1 MSNDFIEFF
10 KSYFNVEKLKDDMDL
25 NLRFYISILQSYIDY
40 IKIPDEELITSWEKD
55 IKPYLF
61 KIYPF
66 QQNGIFNVN
75 ADIKYLIKEIDSLI
89 VNSKN
94 IIMNKN
100 KKDQEQ
106 EEFENDLEIMKIDDE
121 EEIMNH
127 QNNNDITN
135 KDIKIDKSIKRCI
148 SMNNLL
154 HTSSITSKST
164 SAVTIYD
171 ELNNKSDDLRS
182 SFSNAITTIKP
193 KVKEMSPYFSDEFS
207 TEGVTIIHNKKVLT
221 QMSFNLF
228 LKKIVVGNFFNDYFE
243 YSINFIDQCFYFMKR
258 DIVFKKIINC
268 YKYYTDLKVP
278 FNQRKNLVHFMNI
291 LVIKMYECFTKI
303 ESNEDILSIIKT
315 FYNNLINELKPI
327 VDKSK
332 KPSTKLQDF
341 FFGGIKALRSSV
353 NTINK
358 NIKENFGNKIK
369 DIKGNKE
376 NKEEKEGK
384 EDINSIKEN
393 LNIILTKRHEVKE
406 EQEKQKIKYEK
417 KEEEKKE
424 ENKEKE
430 KNMIPEEELLI
441 ECEKIVSLFK
451 NEIQK
456 QDILTQTEQSLYIY
470 NLKINYQKSK
480 KNNKNIPKARTLQ
493 KSQTTKFLITL
504 PTLEENKPKSVYIKK
519 PYFSCLNYEVKDIG
533 EELLSIS
540 QTSLNKI
547 KRKEL
552 YNGAF
557 LKKSKLITSPNVIEN
572 INKFNKLISF
582 IIEDILSYDF
592 PKDRAKI
599 IERWANIADYCRK
612 RKDYNDLFA
621 INSVFKNFIIVGLD
635 LTWKEIGNKTRKLIR
650 EIDNFCSFEGNY
662 KNVREDMKLLNKNEF
677 YTPYL
682 GLLLKDLNFY
692 EENLKYL
699 NGNLINFEKIN
710 RVQNSID
717 DFFRFQ
723 KNTDK
728 RTVILNDD
736 LNFFE
741 NLENQKESY
750 LENIANKLE
759 PKFTLY
765 NNPKKVKR
773 YTYIDKKYFKGH
785 SGKGLLSNSVRPS
798 IV

>member
-1 MSNDFIEFF
+1 
-10 KSYFNVEKLKDDMDL
+10 MDL
-25 NLRFYISILQSYIDY
+25 NLRFYISIFQSYIDY
-40 IKIPDEELITSWEKD
+40 LKTPDEELINSWEKD
-55 IKPYLF
+55 IKPYLY
-61 KIYPF
+61 KVYPF

-75 ADIKYLIKEIDSLI
+75 ADIKFLIKEIDSLI

-121 EEIMNH
+121 EELMNH
-127 QNNNDITN
+127 KNNDNDLKI
-135 KDIKIDKSIKRCI
+135 KDMPIDKSIKRCV
-148 SMNNLL
+148 SSNNLF

-171 ELNNKSDDLRS
+171 ELIKNKPDDLRS
-182 SFSNAITTIKP
+182 SFSSEITSIKP
-193 KVKEMSPYFSDEFS
+193 KSKEMSPYFSDEFS
-207 TEGVTIIHNKKVLT
+207 TEGVTIIHNKKVLI
-221 QMSFNLF
+221 QMTFNLF

-243 YSINFIDQCFYFMKR
+243 YSINFIEQCFYFMKR

-278 FNQRKNLVHFMNI
+278 FIQRKNLIHFMNI

-303 ESNEDILSIIKT
+303 ESTEDILSVIKT
-315 FYNNLINELKPI
+315 FYNNLISELKAI

-332 KPSTKLQDF
+332 KPSSKLQDF
-341 FFGGIKALRSSV
+341 FFGGIKALKSSV
-353 NTINK
+353 NNINK
-358 NIKENFGNKIK
+358 NIKENIGNKIK
-369 DIKGNKE
+369 EIKGNNE
-376 NKEEKEGK
+376 NKEEKEEKG
-384 EDINSIKEN
+384 DINNIKEN
-393 LNIILTKRHEVKE
+393 LNIILNKRHEVKE
-406 EQEKQKIKYEK
+406 EQERQKLKYEK
-417 KEEEKKE
+417 REEEEKKE
-424 ENKEKE
+424 IKEKE
-430 KNMIPEEELLI
+430 KDMIPEEELLI

-451 NEIQK
+451 NEVPK
-456 QDILTQTEQSLYIY
+456 QDVLIQTEQSLYIY
-470 NLKINYQKSK
+470 KLKINYQKSK
-480 KNNKNIPKARTLQ
+480 KTNKIVPKARTLQ
-493 KSQTTKFLITL
+493 KSYTQKNLITL

-540 QTSLNKI
+540 QASLNKI

-572 INKFNKLISF
+572 INKFNRLISF

-592 PKDRAKI
+592 PKERAKM

-612 RKDYNDLFA
+612 RNDYNDLFA

-635 LTWKEIGNKTRKLIR
+635 LTWKEIGSKTRKLIR

-728 RTVILNDD
+728 KTVILNDD
-736 LNFFE
+736 LNFFD

-798 IV
+798 FA

>member
-1 MSNDFIEFF
+1 
-10 KSYFNVEKLKDDMDL
+10 MDL
-25 NLRFYISILQSYIDY
+25 NLRFYISILQSYIDFL
-40 IKIPDEELITSWEKD
+40 KIPDEELINSWEKD

-61 KIYPF
+61 KVYPF

-89 VNSKN
+89 ANSKN
-94 IIMNKN
+94 ILMNKN

-127 QNNNDITN
+127 KNNNIEN
-135 KDIKIDKSIKRCI
+135 KGNKIDKSIKRCI
-148 SMNNLL
+148 SMNDLT
-154 HTSSITSKST
+154 HSSTIASKST

-182 SFSNAITTIKP
+182 SFSSEINIIKP
-193 KVKEMSPYFSDEFS
+193 KVKEMSPYFADEFS
-207 TEGVTIIHNKKVLT
+207 TEGVTIIYNKKVLT

-243 YSINFIDQCFYFMKR
+243 YSINFIEQCFYFMKR

-268 YKYYTDLKVP
+268 YKYYSDLKVP
-278 FNQRKNLVHFMNI
+278 FSQRKNLIHFMNI
-291 LVIKMYECFTKI
+291 LVIKMYECFNKI
-303 ESNEDILSIIKT
+303 ESTEDILSLIKT
-315 FYNNLINELKPI
+315 FYNNLINELKQI

-332 KPSTKLQDF
+332 RSSTKLQDF
-341 FFGGIKALRSSV
+341 FFGGIKALKSSV
-353 NTINK
+353 NNINK
-358 NIKENFGNKIK
+358 NIKENIENRIK
-369 DIKGNKE
+369 DIKGNNE
-376 NKEEKEGK
+376 NKGKKDEK
-384 EDINSIKEN
+384 EDIKNIKEN

-417 KEEEKKE
+417 KEEEPKE

-430 KNMIPEEELLI
+430 RSMIPEEELLI
-441 ECEKIVSLFK
+441 ECQKIVALFK
-451 NEIQK
+451 NEVQK

-470 NLKINYQKSK
+470 NLKIKYQKSK
-480 KNNKNIPKARTLQ
+480 KSNKKISKARTLQ
-493 KSQTTKFLITL
+493 KSSTQRFLVTL
-504 PTLEENKPKSVYIKK
+504 PSLEENKSIIENIKK

-533 EELLSIS
+533 EELLYIS

-582 IIEDILSYDF
+582 IIEDILSYDY

-599 IERWANIADYCRK
+599 IERWANVADYCKK

-621 INSVFKNFIIVGLD
+621 INSAFKNFIIVGLD
-635 LTWKEIGNKTRKLIR
+635 LTWKEIGSKTRKLIR

-710 RVQNSID
+710 GVQNSID

-728 RTVILNDD
+728 RTVTLNDD

-750 LENIANKLE
+750 LENIADKLE

-773 YTYIDKKYFKGH
+773 LTYIDKKYFKGH
-785 SGKGLLSNSVRPS
+785 SGKGLLSNSVRNS
-798 IV
+798 IA

>member
-1 MSNDFIEFF
+1 
-10 KSYFNVEKLKDDMDL
+10 MDL
-25 NLRFYISILQSYIDY
+25 NLRFYISIFQSYIDY
-40 IKIPDEELITSWEKD
+40 LKTPDEELINSWEKD
-55 IKPYLF
+55 IKPYLY
-61 KIYPF
+61 KVYPF

-121 EEIMNH
+121 EELMNH
-127 QNNNDITN
+127 NNNNNDLKKRDTL
-135 KDIKIDKSIKRCI
+135 IDKSIKRCV
-148 SMNNLL
+148 SSNNLF

-171 ELNNKSDDLRS
+171 ELIKNKPDDLRS
-182 SFSNAITTIKP
+182 SFSSEITSIKP
-193 KVKEMSPYFSDEFS
+193 KSKEMSPYFSDEFS
-207 TEGVTIIHNKKVLT
+207 TEGVTIIHNKKVLI
-221 QMSFNLF
+221 QMTFNLF

-243 YSINFIDQCFYFMKR
+243 YSINFIEQCFYFMKR

-278 FNQRKNLVHFMNI
+278 FIQRKNLIHFMNI

-303 ESNEDILSIIKT
+303 ESTEDILSVIKT
-315 FYNNLINELKPI
+315 FYNNLINELKAI

-332 KPSTKLQDF
+332 KPSSKLQDF
-341 FFGGIKALRSSV
+341 FFGGIKALKSSV
-353 NTINK
+353 NNINK
-358 NIKENFGNKIK
+358 NIKENIGNKIK
-369 DIKGNKE
+369 EIKGNNE
-376 NKEEKEGK
+376 NKEEKEEKG
-384 EDINSIKEN
+384 DINNIKEN
-393 LNIILTKRHEVKE
+393 LNIILNKRHEVKE
-406 EQEKQKIKYEK
+406 EQERQKLKYEK
-417 KEEEKKE
+417 REEEEKKE
-424 ENKEKE
+424 IKEKE
-430 KNMIPEEELLI
+430 KDMIPEEELLI

-451 NEIQK
+451 NEVPK
-456 QDILTQTEQSLYIY
+456 QDVLIQTEQSLYIY
-470 NLKINYQKSK
+470 KLKINYQKSK
-480 KNNKNIPKARTLQ
+480 KTNKIVPKARTLQ
-493 KSQTTKFLITL
+493 KSYTQKNLITL

-540 QTSLNKI
+540 QASLNKI

-572 INKFNKLISF
+572 INKFNRLISF

-592 PKDRAKI
+592 PKERAKI

-612 RKDYNDLFA
+612 RNDYNDLFA

-635 LTWKEIGNKTRKLIR
+635 LTWKEIGSKTRKLIR

-728 RTVILNDD
+728 KTVILNDD
-736 LNFFE
+736 LNFFD

-798 IV
+798 FA

>member
-1 MSNDFIEFF
+1 
-10 KSYFNVEKLKDDMDL
+10 MDL
-25 NLRFYISILQSYIDY
+25 NLRFYISIFQSYIDY
-40 IKIPDEELITSWEKD
+40 LKTPDEELINSWEKD

-61 KIYPF
+61 KVYPF

-121 EEIMNH
+121 EELMNH
-127 QNNNDITN
+127 NNNNNDLKKRDTL
-135 KDIKIDKSIKRCI
+135 IDKSIKRCV
-148 SMNNLL
+148 SSNNLF

-171 ELNNKSDDLRS
+171 ELIKNKPDDLRS
-182 SFSNAITTIKP
+182 SFSSEITINKP
-193 KVKEMSPYFSDEFS
+193 KNKEMSPYFSDEFS
-207 TEGVTIIHNKKVLT
+207 TEGVTIIHNKKVLI
-221 QMSFNLF
+221 QMTFNLF

-243 YSINFIDQCFYFMKR
+243 YSINFIEQCFYFMKR

-278 FNQRKNLVHFMNI
+278 FIQRKNLIHFMNI

-303 ESNEDILSIIKT
+303 ESTEDILSVIKT
-315 FYNNLINELKPI
+315 FYNNLINELKAI

-332 KPSTKLQDF
+332 KPSSKLQDF
-341 FFGGIKALRSSV
+341 FFGGIKALKSSV
-353 NTINK
+353 NNINK
-358 NIKENFGNKIK
+358 NIKENIGNKIK
-369 DIKGNKE
+369 EIKGNNE
-376 NKEEKEGK
+376 NKEEKEEKG
-384 EDINSIKEN
+384 DINNIKEN
-393 LNIILTKRHEVKE
+393 LNIILNKRHEVKE
-406 EQEKQKIKYEK
+406 EQERQKLKYEK
-417 KEEEKKE
+417 REEEEKKE
-424 ENKEKE
+424 IKEKE
-430 KNMIPEEELLI
+430 KDMIPEEELLI

-451 NEIQK
+451 NEVPK
-456 QDILTQTEQSLYIY
+456 QDVLIQTEQSLYIY
-470 NLKINYQKSK
+470 KLKINYQKSK
-480 KNNKNIPKARTLQ
+480 KTNKIVPKARTLQ
-493 KSQTTKFLITL
+493 KSYTQKNLITL

-540 QTSLNKI
+540 QASLNKI

-572 INKFNKLISF
+572 INKFNRLISF

-592 PKDRAKI
+592 PKERAKM

-612 RKDYNDLFA
+612 RNDYNDLFA

-635 LTWKEIGNKTRKLIR
+635 LTWKEIGSKTRKLIR

-728 RTVILNDD
+728 KTVILNDD
-736 LNFFE
+736 LNFFD

-798 IV
+798 FA

>member
-1 MSNDFIEFF
+1 
-10 KSYFNVEKLKDDMDL
+10 MDL
-25 NLRFYISILQSYIDY
+25 NLRFYISIFQSYIDY
-40 IKIPDEELITSWEKD
+40 LKTPDEELINSWEKD
-55 IKPYLF
+55 IKPYLY
-61 KIYPF
+61 KVYPF

-100 KKDQEQ
+100 KRDQEQ

-121 EEIMNH
+121 EELMNH
-127 QNNNDITN
+127 KNNDLKI
-135 KDIKIDKSIKRCI
+135 KDMPIDKSIKRCV
-148 SMNNLL
+148 SSNNLF

-171 ELNNKSDDLRS
+171 ELIKNKPDDLRS
-182 SFSNAITTIKP
+182 SFSSEITSIKP
-193 KVKEMSPYFSDEFS
+193 KSKEMSPYFSDEFS
-207 TEGVTIIHNKKVLT
+207 TEGVTIIHNKKVLI
-221 QMSFNLF
+221 QMTFNLF

-243 YSINFIDQCFYFMKR
+243 YSINFIEQCFYFMKR

-278 FNQRKNLVHFMNI
+278 FIQRKNLIHFMNI

-303 ESNEDILSIIKT
+303 ESTEDILSVIKT
-315 FYNNLINELKPI
+315 FYNNLISELKAI

-332 KPSTKLQDF
+332 KPSSKLQDF
-341 FFGGIKALRSSV
+341 FFGGIKALKSSV
-353 NTINK
+353 NNINK
-358 NIKENFGNKIK
+358 NIKENIGNKIK
-369 DIKGNKE
+369 EIKGNNE
-376 NKEEKEGK
+376 NKEEKEEKG
-384 EDINSIKEN
+384 DINNIKEN
-393 LNIILTKRHEVKE
+393 LNIILNKRHEVKE
-406 EQEKQKIKYEK
+406 EQERQKLKYEK
-417 KEEEKKE
+417 REEEEKKE
-424 ENKEKE
+424 IKEKE
-430 KNMIPEEELLI
+430 KDMIPEEELLI

-451 NEIQK
+451 NEVPK
-456 QDILTQTEQSLYIY
+456 QDVLIQTEQSLYIY
-470 NLKINYQKSK
+470 KLKINYQKSK
-480 KNNKNIPKARTLQ
+480 KTNKIVPKARTLQ
-493 KSQTTKFLITL
+493 KSYTQKNLITL

-540 QTSLNKI
+540 QASLNKI

-572 INKFNKLISF
+572 INKFNRLISF

-592 PKDRAKI
+592 PKERAKI

-612 RKDYNDLFA
+612 RNDYNDLFA

-728 RTVILNDD
+728 KTVILNDD
-736 LNFFE
+736 LNFFD

-798 IV
+798 FA